1 MGADDRSKRD
11 GFQTQKRKGDLAGQ
25 VRKEELLAKAVTI
38 DGRKAAGL
46 SRRLQAMVEDKV
58 LA

>member
-1 MGADDRSKRD
+1 M
-11 GFQTQKRKGDLAGQ
+11 QKRKGDLAGQ
-25 VRKEELLAKAVTI
+25 MRKEELLAKAVTI